1 MPNEKLARL
10 SSGEVRFTPI
20 NSNGEYG
27 DEITLGYN
35 QKVSLNRSSE
45 VKELLSNDT
54 SLGATASEIET
65 KTTYEFSTEI
75 GDLSLSNLALAFKG
89 LIQDKTYQAG
99 DKFINGKVILDGNAN
114 VTGKIGDAVIKDN
127 KIYILTA
134 AASNKTFD
142 SLSLAVKTYPTKVK
156 ILNPESRSNNMGR
169 IVVDGINLA
178 TGKAQILVI
187 PKVNLR
193 YDGEFGIVG
202 DDFIKLSLSGKAI
215 KVDGEDIFTLID
227 GVD

>member
-227 GVD
+227 GVN

>member
-1 MPNEKLARL
+1 MANQKLARL

-27 DEITLGYN
+27 DEIVLGYN

-75 GDLSLSNLALAFKG
+75 GDLSLSNLAIAFKG
-89 LIQDKTYQAG
+89 LIKDKTYQAG
-99 DKFINGKVILDGNAN
+99 DKFINGKVIIDGSAN

-134 AASNKTFD
+134 AASNKTFN
-142 SLSLAVKTYPTKVK
+142 SLSLAVKTYPAKVK
-156 ILNPESRSNNMGR
+156 ILNPESRGNNIGR
-169 IVVDGINLA
+169 IVVDGVNLA

-187 PKVNLR
+187 PKINLR
-193 YDGEFGIVG
+193 YNGEFGIVG

-227 GVD
+227 GDN